1 VAPHARATL
10 SASAVPAGLVLLV
23 IALAASAG
31 AGGALFYLFLLGLV
45 ISAAGSLSAFG
56 VLVDCAE
63 GCVPS
68 RLDHARALLG
78 AVVVLAFFLGAA
90 ARSPVVAELAAG
102 VPGLAGLAVV
112 LGLLA
117 VCGQLVAALPAV
129 RQREDDVRAGRRLA
143 APHVDEPE
151 RPPLRPVGERSAGR
165 VAADDLPDV
174 RVAL

>member
-45 ISAAGSLSAFG
+45 VSAAGSLSAFG

-68 RLDHARALLG
+68 RLDRARALLG

-102 VPGLAGLAVV
+102 APGLAGFAVV
-112 LGLLA
+112 VGLLA
-117 VCGQLVAALPAV
+117 VGGQLVAALPAV
-129 RQREDDVRAGRRLA
+129 REREDDVRAARRL
-143 APHVDEPE
+143 PLHQPE
-151 RPPLRPVGERSAGR
+151 RSRVRPVGERPLGH
-165 VAADDLPDV
+165 VADDDVPDV